1 VASDEIDTW
10 LTRLVVQSPPDQT
23 RLVGLVR
30 ARCADV
36 VSLSPL
42 PSELAVAQPE
52 SEIESVVVD
61 FAEQFSIDVSMIT
74 DAQRASLT
82 GALGREAFGAVIQM
96 YIADFLPRVRAGLTA
111 LDLPVDWI
119 PDEPSW
125 DADIDA
131 ADVVFNHL
139 LPGIARLRS
148 LDPVTTEVVR
158 LRGAVAHDC
167 RLCKSLRDSTALD
180 AGGSES
186 LYDDISRYEDSELL
200 NSGHQAAL
208 RYVDALIWSPAQI
221 TADVASGVRAH
232 FSVAQARELTLDVMR
247 NASNKIAVALRAD
260 APRVE
265 NGTARYYI
273 DADGQPVYS

>member
-1 VASDEIDTW
+1 VPADELDTW
-10 LTRLVVQSPPDQT
+10 LNLLVEQSPPGQT

-42 PSELAVAQPE
+42 PAELAAAQPE
-52 SEIESVVVD
+52 SEIESVVID
-61 FAEQFSIDVSMIT
+61 FAEQFSIDVSVIT
-74 DAQRASLT
+74 DAQRAALT
-82 GALGREAFGAVIQM
+82 GALGRGVFGAVMQM
-96 YIADFLPRVRAGLTA
+96 YVADFLPRVRAGLTA

-119 PDEPSW
+119 PAEPPW
-125 DADIDA
+125 NADIDA
-131 ADVVFNHL
+131 VDIVFNRL

-180 AGGSES
+180 AGGSEG
-186 LYDDISRYEDSELL
+186 LYDGIHRYEDSELL
-200 NSGHQAAL
+200 SSGHRAAL
-208 RYVDALIWSPAQI
+208 RYVDALIWSPSEI
-221 TADVASGVRAH
+221 TSDVASGVRTH
-232 FSVAQARELTLDVMR
+232 FTVEQARELTLDVMR

-265 NGTARYYI
+265 HGTARYYI

>member
-1 VASDEIDTW
+1 VPVDEIDTW
-10 LTRLVVQSPPDQT
+10 LNLLVEQSPVGQQ
-23 RLVGLVR
+23 RLFGLIR

-36 VSLSPL
+36 MSLSPL
-42 PSELAVAQPE
+42 PSELTAAQPE

-61 FAEQFSIDVSMIT
+61 FAEQFSIDVSTIA
-74 DAQRASLT
+74 DAQRESLT
-82 GALGREAFGAVIQM
+82 GALGRGAFGAVIQM
-96 YIADFLPRVRAGLTA
+96 YIADLLPRVRAGLTA
-111 LDLPVDWI
+111 LDLPVAWI
-119 PDEPSW
+119 PAESPW
-125 DADIDA
+125 NADIDA
-131 ADVVFNHL
+131 ADIVFNRL

-148 LDPVTTEVVR
+148 LDPVTTELVR

-180 AGGSES
+180 AGGSEN
-186 LYDDISRYEDSELL
+186 LYDDISHYEDSELL
-200 NSGHQAAL
+200 SSGHRAAL

-232 FSVAQARELTLDVMR
+232 FSIEQARELTLDVMR

-265 NGTARYYI
+265 HGTARYYI
-273 DADGQPVYS
+273 GADGQPVYS